1 MRALRFQLHRILLLL
16 QYLLSMLML
25 DQHQIQNML
34 PVADL
39 KLQTVKQPRRDLL
52 TFVSL
57 FLSFLETYLDVNA
70 FKQPF

>member
-16 QYLLSMLML
+16 QYLLSMLLL
-25 DQHQIQNML
+25 DQHQIQNKL
-34 PVADL
+34 PIADL

-70 FKQPF
+70 FK

>member
-16 QYLLSMLML
+16 QYLLSMLLL
-25 DQHQIQNML
+25 DQHQIQNKL

-70 FKQPF
+70 FK